1 MGYCKAEITTVLSRM
16 GVSGVTV
23 KELEKLTAKPERR
36 QVCFDDMTN
45 KDFWLAADIFKLL
58 GETALKT
65 CISNYQECSFTIK
78 RKAINLLKIRDF
90 RPL

>member
-1 MGYCKAEITTVLSRM
+1 MGYSKAEITTVLSRM
-16 GVSGVTV
+16 GTSGVTV
-23 KELEKLTAKPERR
+23 KKLEKLTAKPERR
-36 QVCFDDMTN
+36 QVYFEDMTN
-45 KDFWLAADIFKLL
+45 KDFWLAVDIFKLL

-78 RKAINLLKIRDF
+78 RKAINLLKLHGF